1 MRKGKLIL
9 IVEDEPD
16 LAELLKYNLDNEG
29 YTCRCAADG
38 TSALA
43 EVRRSRPDLIVL
55 DRMLPEKSGDE
66 VIAQLKGDSQS
77 NGIPIIMLTA
87 KGEETDQLV
96 GFALGADDYVAKPF
110 STKVLLAR
118 VAAMLRRSAAAGA
131 PDEALSAGPVCLD
144 QSRHEVRVNGRGVAV
159 TNTEFKILQALMSA
173 RERVLDRD
181 QLINAA
187 LGHDAVVTDRTIDVH
202 IAAIRKKLGA
212 AAAWLQTVRGVGYTF
227 RPPD

>member
-16 LAELLKYNLDNEG
+16 LAELLKYNLDSEG
-29 YTCRCAADG
+29 YTCRCATDG
-38 TSALA
+38 TSALE
-43 EVRRSRPDLIVL
+43 EVRRIRPDLIIL

-66 VIAQLKGDSQS
+66 VIAQLKSDSQTG
-77 NGIPIIMLTA
+77 GIPIIMLTA

-96 GFALGADDYVAKPF
+96 GFALGADDYVTKPF

-118 VAAMLRRSAAAGA
+118 VAAMVRRSTAAGA
-131 PDEALSAGPVCLD
+131 PEESLSAGLVCLD
-144 QSRHEVRVNGRGVAV
+144 QSRHEVRVDGKGVAV
-159 TNTEFKILQALMSA
+159 TNTEFKILQTLMSA

-187 LGHDAVVTDRTIDVH
+187 LGHGAVVTDRTIDVH